1 MMTPG
6 RATPEGSVHYASRF
20 PTQQAAHFYRT
31 ADRLTVSSLGLGT
44 YLGGL
49 DEQTDEAYGAAV
61 ATAVCGGIN
70 FLDSAI
76 NYRHQRSELSIGASL
91 AQLLASGEFAR
102 EEIVL
107 CTKAGFLT
115 PGAVPATL
123 REQDIVRGMHSM
135 APDFLADQIDRSR
148 ANLGIETIDV
158 FYLHNPETQLAY
170 IPREPFEDRIRA
182 AFSRLEQ
189 IAAEGKIACYGAAT
203 WEGFR
208 QPSGGLGLL
217 RLIAIAREVGGPR
230 HHFRFIQLPFN
241 LAMLEAINSR
251 PEILDGEPM
260 SVLEAAMEGGISVVG
275 SATLLQAKLSRGLPE
290 AVAARVPGLATD
302 AQRAIQFA
310 RSAPGITVSLVGM
323 SNPAHVRENLAV
335 SQVEPLKPE
344 AYAFRAS

>member
-1 MMTPG
+1 MIAG
-6 RATPEGSVHYASRF
+6 RATPEGSAHYSSRF
-20 PTQQAAHFYRT
+20 PTRQAAHFYRT
-31 ADRLTVSSLGLGT
+31 AAGLTVSSLGLGT

-49 DEQTDEAYGAAV
+49 DEQTDEAYAAAV

-76 NYRHQRSELSIGASL
+76 NYRHQRSELSIGAAL
-91 AQLLASGEFAR
+91 AQLFASREFAR
-102 EEIVL
+102 EEIVV

-115 PGAVPATL
+115 PGAVPSTL

-148 ANLGIETIDV
+148 ANLGLETLDV

-182 AFSRLEQ
+182 AFNRLER
-189 IAAEGKIACYGAAT
+189 IAAEGKIAWYGAAT

-217 RLIAIAREVGGPR
+217 RLIEIAREVGGQQ

-251 PEILDGEPM
+251 PEVLDGEPM
-260 SVLEAAMEGGISVVG
+260 SILEAAMEGGITVVG
-275 SATLLQAKLSRGLPE
+275 SATLLQAKLSRGLPG

-310 RSAPGITVSLVGM
+310 RSAPGLTVSLVGM
-323 SNPAHVRENLAV
+323 SNAAHVLENLAV
-335 SQVEPLKPE
+335 SHVEPLAPE
-344 AYAFRAS
+344 AYAIRAG